1 MKHVANEL
9 LRYFAA
15 SLIALAV
22 DIGLFSFLLRIFG
35 LPWALS
41 ATIAF
46 LAGVFVA
53 YRLSIHFVFRER
65 LLAHAPRQEFVA
77 FATIGIVGLGV
88 TQVVLWLGIE
98 HYHAHPEMTKLVAAG
113 ITFLCNFAMRKLML
127 FRKRVATY

>member
-1 MKHVANEL
+1 MKQTAHEL
-9 LRYFAA
+9 LRYLAA
-15 SLIALAV
+15 SAIALAV
-22 DIGLFSFLLRIFG
+22 DVLSFSALLRLVG
-35 LPWALS
+35 LPWMLA
-41 ATIAF
+41 ATLAF
-46 LAGVFVA
+46 ITGVLVA
-53 YRLSIHFVFRER
+53 YHLSIRFVFRER
-65 LLAHAPRQEFVA
+65 LLAHAPRHEFAA